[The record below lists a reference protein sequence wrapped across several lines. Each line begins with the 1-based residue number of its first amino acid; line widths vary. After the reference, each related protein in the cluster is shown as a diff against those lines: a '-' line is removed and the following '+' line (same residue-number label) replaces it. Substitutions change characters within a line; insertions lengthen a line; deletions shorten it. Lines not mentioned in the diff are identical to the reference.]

1 MSLFGKVSTSHL
13 FYVWAMKAFAK
24 ENYILFYSVV
34 FWIVECGKIFA
45 FISERETGGGGGWG
59 SIHDSRIWKTLT
71 STDHLQKI
79 NNDWGT
85 IHLSILI
92 SVPFIHSLGLS
103 LECFDADRRS
113 LERKKLNENSHRS
126 PSFYCTSRF
135 SMTFNNFYHQSTTC
149 IHIRIFNKN
158 TSLLHTK
165 IFSSLF
171 NILGFSIFS
180 REAKR

>member
-79 NNDWGT
+79 NNDWRT
-85 IHLSILI
+85 IHPSILI
-92 SVPFIHSLGLS
+92 SVPFIHSFIGI
-103 LECFDADRRS
+103 EFGMFWRRQTFFR
-113 LERKKLNENSHRS
+113 EEEVEWKQ
-126 PSFYCTSRF
+126 PSVT
-135 SMTFNNFYHQSTTC
+135 
-149 IHIRIFNKN
+149 IILLHIKIFNDFQQF
-158 TSLLHTK
+158 LP
-165 IFSSLF
+165 
-171 NILGFSIFS
+171 SIYYMYTHQDFQ
-180 REAKR
+180 